1 MTFLLRDRRAGGL
14 LTVVLAALLVGS
26 GAAVASACDS
36 ADFDLAAAPTT
47 IPVTPVATDCASI
60 TLASMSEEQRIGQ
73 LFMIAIGNSLPAVT
87 RDAIARFHFG
97 SITFAV
103 LSTVGV
109 AGIHKITHA
118 IQKQVTQASTGGV
131 PFLIAANQEGG
142 EVQALSGPGFE
153 DIPTALDQ
161 GKLSPVTLR
170 HAAERWGG
178 DLHDAGLNVDLAPV
192 ADVVPPGTADHNAPI
207 GQLKR
212 EYGHYPDV
220 VASHVK
226 AFLIGMRQAG
236 IATTVKHFPGLGRV
250 VGNTDHTASVDDTV
264 TTRHDPYL
272 EPFAKAI
279 DAGVPFVM
287 VSLATYTKIDPDHLA
302 VFSPTIIRDML
313 RGDLG
318 FDGVVM
324 SDSMTAAAVASIPP
338 ATRAI
343 DFVYAG
349 GDMIVLTQLGAA
361 KTMAKALKTRAANV
375 PAFADRIDKAALRVL
390 RAKDAMGLL
399 SCVG

>member
-1 MTFLLRDRRAGGL
+1 M
-14 LTVVLAALLVGS
+14 
-26 GAAVASACDS
+26 
-36 ADFDLAAAPTT
+36 
-47 IPVTPVATDCASI
+47 
-60 TLASMSEEQRIGQ
+60 
-73 LFMIAIGNSLPAVT
+73 
-87 RDAIARFHFG
+87 
-97 SITFAV
+97 
-103 LSTVGV
+103 
-109 AGIHKITHA
+109 
-118 IQKQVTQASTGGV
+118 
-131 PFLIAANQEGG
+131 
-142 EVQALSGPGFE
+142 
-153 DIPTALDQ
+153 
-161 GKLSPVTLR
+161 
-170 HAAERWGG
+170 
-178 DLHDAGLNVDLAPV
+178 
-192 ADVVPPGTADHNAPI
+192 
-207 GQLKR
+207 
-212 EYGHYPDV
+212 
-220 VASHVK
+220 
-226 AFLIGMRQAG
+226 IGMRQAG

-287 VSLATYTKIDPDHLA
+287 VSLATYTEIDPHHLA

-375 PAFADRIDKAALRVL
+375 PPSPTASTGRTPRPPRQGRHGPGCCASAGARPGSGRGLR
-390 RAKDAMGLL
+390 
-399 SCVG
+399 S